1 MYALICKSK
10 KINILIIIDIKK
22 AKNMKNK
29 NIPIIDNRIDLE
41 KITKVL
47 LKKWLLIL
55 TSGLLFLLCGFLYSH
70 SQPVKFKTQIKLKEA
85 TSSIFEEFR
94 PLLTSIKVQTNL
106 TNAFKFD
113 FNVSL
118 LSKDI
123 INSFINQNEKY
134 DEFVPVF
141 DKVSQDKFDKVS
153 QDKKDKSIYYF
164 TYFGKLSGSEFLDD
178 YIFFVKKLIEEKY
191 KKLIIKMVHSE
202 IKIIKKN
209 LDIARKINL
218 DNPILKDMVDGNSVV
233 NEPDSLFY
241 KGTFVLTEELVYL
254 KNFLDNSDDYSLLYM
269 PTIEKASIPI
279 RVSQNKAFYSAVA
292 FLVGLIFSVCIII
305 LRFILL
311 RKS

>member
-1 MYALICKSK
+1 MYVLICKSK

-113 FNVSL
+113 FHVSL

-134 DEFVPVF
+134 DEFVTVF
-141 DKVSQDKFDKVS
+141 DKVSQDS
-153 QDKKDKSIYYF
+153 KDESIYYF
-164 TYFGKLSGSEFLDD
+164 TYFDKLSGSEFLDD

-191 KKLIIKMVHSE
+191 KKTIIKMVHSE

-279 RVSQNKAFYSAVA
+279 RVSQNKAFYSVVA